1 MGCCQD
7 CGRPFSF
14 ILPLCHRLIGF
25 FFLVVSLASIK
36 MFSAIFEF
44 EDTRMRLRDMGML
57 SVIKLPGAT
66 VTARNT
72 NRLRPD
78 VTWDDNLGWDGIK

>member
-1 MGCCQD
+1 
-7 CGRPFSF
+7 
-14 ILPLCHRLIGF
+14 
-25 FFLVVSLASIK
+25 
-36 MFSAIFEF
+36 MFSAIFES

-72 NRLRPD
+72 NRLKPD